1 MPLPH
6 LKYRSNMVTKENA
19 RKWLE
24 YRDRGIEPTRYKSRT
39 VVYSNNSIE
48 QELNFQF
55 ETYEVK
61 LTPCSHQGIR
71 RDLSMKHDPAFV
83 CEVIVGPSQH
93 QGGGN
98 FDVENILNEIFTW
111 LEFDFDI
118 GLSHEA
124 WEEYEG
130 SWLPSIGGACSTS
143 FQSRYQAVPKRDFEA
158 FLKKYET
165 AKSLNSKKA
174 KKIVNIR
181 RYLQEG
187 LKLKDIS
194 PNYSFM
200 SFYKVVEIVAD
211 DLASTQYCETSSS
224 VVKEMVSFK
233 LLSRGSQRT
242 KIYYLLS
249 ALNNDFEKGEMVYL
263 ADIRNELA
271 HNDHWVSYDKLR
283 MCQKLAYWAA
293 ENYVSI
299 LTSKA

>member
-1 MPLPH
+1 
-6 LKYRSNMVTKENA
+6 MVTKENA

-24 YRDRGIEPTRYKSRT
+24 YRNLGIEPTRYKSRT
-39 VVYSNNSIE
+39 VVYSNSSIE

-61 LTPCSHQGIR
+61 LTPYYHQEIP
-71 RDLSMKHDPAFV
+71 RDLSMRYDPAFV
-83 CEVIVGPSQH
+83 CEVIVGHSQH

-98 FDVENILNEIFTW
+98 FDIENILNEIFTW

-118 GLSHEA
+118 GLSYEA

-130 SWLPSIGGACSTS
+130 SWLPSIGGACSLSVQT
-143 FQSRYQAVPKRDFEA
+143 YYKVIPKRDFEA

-181 RYLQEG
+181 KYLQEG

-194 PNYSFM
+194 ANYSFM

-211 DLASTQYCETSSS
+211 DLASNQYCETSSS

-233 LLSRGSQRT
+233 LLSRGSQRA

-249 ALNNDFEKGEMVYL
+249 ALNNEFEKDEMVYL

-271 HNDHWVSYDKLR
+271 HNDHLVSHDKLS

-299 LTSKA
+299 LAATA

>member
-1 MPLPH
+1 
-6 LKYRSNMVTKENA
+6 MVTKENA
-19 RKWLE
+19 HKWLE
-24 YRDRGIEPTRYKSRT
+24 YRNLGIEPTRYKSRT
-39 VVYSNNSIE
+39 VVYSNHSIE

-61 LTPCSHQGIR
+61 LTPYSHQGIP
-71 RDLSMKHDPAFV
+71 RDLSMRHDPAFV
-83 CEVIVGPSQH
+83 CEVIVGSSQH

-98 FDVENILNEIFTW
+98 FDIENILNEIFTW

-118 GLSHEA
+118 GLSYEA

-130 SWLPSIGGACSTS
+130 SWLPSIGGACSLYIQTS
-143 FQSRYQAVPKRDFEA
+143 YQAVPKREFEV

-181 RYLQEG
+181 KYLQEG

-194 PNYSFM
+194 ENYSFM

-233 LLSRGSQRT
+233 LLSRGSQRA

-249 ALNNDFEKGEMVYL
+249 ALNNEFEKNEMIYL

-271 HNDHWVSYDKLR
+271 HNDHLVSHDKLR

-299 LTSKA
+299 LASNA

>member
-1 MPLPH
+1 
-6 LKYRSNMVTKENA
+6 MVTKEHA

-55 ETYEVK
+55 ETYQVK
-61 LTPCSHQGIR
+61 LTPCSCQRIW
-71 RDLSMKHDPAFV
+71 RDPSMKYAPAFV
-83 CEVIVGPSQH
+83 CEVIVAPSQH

-98 FDVENILNEIFTW
+98 FDVENVLNEIFTW

-118 GLSHEA
+118 CLAYEA

-130 SWLPSIGGACSTS
+130 SWLPSIGGACSVS
-143 FQSRYQAVPKRDFEA
+143 FQSRYQSIPKNDFEA
-158 FLKKYET
+158 FLKKYEI

-174 KKIVNIR
+174 EKVANIR
-181 RYLQEG
+181 KYLQEG

-211 DLASTQYCETSSS
+211 DLASTQYCETSSQ
-224 VVKEMVSFK
+224 VVKEIVSFK
-233 LLSRGSQRT
+233 LLSKGSQRT

-249 ALNNDFEKGEMVYL
+249 ALNNEFDKSEMVCL
-263 ADIRNELA
+263 ADIRNKLA
-271 HNDHWVSYDKLR
+271 HNDHCESYDKLR
-283 MCQKLAYWAA
+283 FCQELAFWAA

-299 LTSKA
+299 LVSKDNN

>member
-1 MPLPH
+1 MPLSH
-6 LKYRSNMVTKENA
+6 LNNRRNMVTKENA

-24 YRDRGIEPTRYKSRT
+24 YRNLGIEPTRYKSRT

-48 QELNFQF
+48 QELHFQF

-61 LTPCSHQGIR
+61 LIPCSHQEILC
-71 RDLSMKHDPAFV
+71 DLGMRHDPAFV

-98 FDVENILNEIFTW
+98 FDIENILNEIFTW

-118 GLSHEA
+118 GLSYEA

-130 SWLPSIGGACSTS
+130 SWLPSIGGACSASSQT
-143 FQSRYQAVPKRDFEA
+143 RYHVVPKRDFEA

-174 KKIVNIR
+174 TKIVNIR

-187 LKLKDIS
+187 LRLQDIS
-194 PNYSFM
+194 ANYSFM

-249 ALNNDFEKGEMVYL
+249 ALNNEFEKNEMVYL

-271 HNDHWVSYDKLR
+271 HNDHWVSHDKLR

-299 LTSKA
+299 LASKT